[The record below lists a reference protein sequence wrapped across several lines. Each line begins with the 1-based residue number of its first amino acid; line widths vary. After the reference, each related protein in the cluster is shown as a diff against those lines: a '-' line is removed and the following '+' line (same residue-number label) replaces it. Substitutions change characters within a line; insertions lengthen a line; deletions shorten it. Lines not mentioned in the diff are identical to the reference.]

1 MHINKSYTE
10 SYAMTCIFRILCAS
24 VLTLLSACVS
34 IHVDPLTEQSFEPR
48 PGQGEV
54 TTLQRE
60 PNRGYVQIARIVAT
74 SEYASEETLRDRI
87 ISQAKGLGADAVVLG
102 EADVRRLADRGPTF
116 QSTMG
121 SGMQGATGAANSN
134 YRSGYWNPFRM
145 DAWSFSQGAGGGQ
158 GWMLHMSGLAIRYV
172 SDEEARAIQKQAPAT
187 P

>member
-1 MHINKSYTE
+1 MMSSYIR
-10 SYAMTCIFRILCAS
+10 AMLFLLL
-24 VLTLLSACVS
+24 VLSTACVS
-34 IHVDPLTEQSFEPR
+34 VQVDPLTGKSFEPR
-48 PGQGEV
+48 SGRNDV
-54 TTLQRE
+54 ATLQRE
-60 PNRGYVQIARIVAT
+60 PNHGYVQIARIVAT

-87 ISQAKGLGADAVVLG
+87 LSQAKELGADAVVLG

-121 SGMQGATGAANSN
+121 SAVQGATSATN

-145 DAWSFSQGAGGGQ
+145 DAWSFSQGSGGGQ

-172 SDEEARAIQKQAPAT
+172 SDEEARDIQKQAPTA

>member
-1 MHINKSYTE
+1 
-10 SYAMTCIFRILCAS
+10 MTPISRSILI
-24 VLTLLSACVS
+24 LLLALSSACVS
-34 IHVDPLTEQSFEPR
+34 IQVDPLTGKSFEPR
-48 PGQGEV
+48 TGEDSV
-54 TTLQRE
+54 VTLQRE
-60 PNRGYVQIARIVAT
+60 PNRGYVQLARIVAT

-87 ISQAKGLGADAVVLG
+87 LSQAKELGADAVVLG

-121 SGMQGATGAANSN
+121 SGIQGTTSANS
-134 YRSGYWNPFRM
+134 YRNGYWNPFRM

-172 SDEEARAIQKQAPAT
+172 SDEELRAAPKQAPAT

>member
-1 MHINKSYTE
+1 
-10 SYAMTCIFRILCAS
+10 MTSIFRPFMILILALS
-24 VLTLLSACVS
+24 SACVS
-34 IHVDPLTEQSFEPR
+34 VQVDPLTAKEFEPR
-48 PGQGEV
+48 AGGDDV
-54 TTLQRE
+54 RTLQRE

-87 ISQAKGLGADAVVLG
+87 LSRAKELGADAVVLG

-121 SGMQGATGAANSN
+121 SGIQGTTSASN

-145 DAWSFSQGAGGGQ
+145 DAWSFSQGAGGGH

-172 SDEEARAIQKQAPAT
+172 SDEELHAAPTRAPT

>member
-1 MHINKSYTE
+1 VDINARSRAVLKRVS
-10 SYAMTCIFRILCAS
+10 R
-24 VLTLLSACVS
+24 LTLVLLLGVASACVS
-34 IHVDPLTEQSFEPR
+34 VQVDPLTSKEFEPR
-48 PGQGEV
+48 PGSEGV

-60 PNRGYVQIARIVAT
+60 PHHGHMQIARIIAT

-87 ISQAKGLGADAVVLG
+87 LARAKELGADAVVLG

-121 SGMQGATGAANSN
+121 TGVPVGTSGNS

-145 DAWSFSQGAGGGQ
+145 DAWSFTQGAGGGQ
-158 GWMLHMSGLAIRYV
+158 GWMLHMSGLAIRYI
-172 SDEEARAIQKQAPAT
+172 SADELGAAPSPVPAA

>member
-1 MHINKSYTE
+1 MTHI
-10 SYAMTCIFRILCAS
+10 FHG
-24 VLTLLSACVS
+24 LLLLLFALSTACVS
-34 IHVDPLTEQSFEPR
+34 VQVDPLTGARFEPR
-48 PGQGEV
+48 AGADGV
-54 TTLQRE
+54 KTLQRE

-87 ISQAKGLGADAVVLG
+87 LSQAKELGADAVVLG

-121 SGMQGATGAANSN
+121 SAVQGATSATN

-145 DAWSFSQGAGGGQ
+145 DSWSFSQGAGGGQ

-172 SDEEARAIQKQAPAT
+172 SDEEQRDIQKKASTAP
-187 P
+187 

>member
-1 MHINKSYTE
+1 MI
-10 SYAMTCIFRILCAS
+10 
-24 VLTLLSACVS
+24 VLLLALSSACVS
-34 IHVDPLTEQSFEPR
+34 VQVDPLSTKAFEPR
-48 PGQGEV
+48 PGGETV

-60 PNRGYVQIARIVAT
+60 PNHGHVQIARIVAT

-87 ISQAKGLGADAVVLG
+87 LARAKELGADAVVLG
-102 EADVRRLADRGPTF
+102 DADVRRLADRGPTF

-121 SGMQGATGAANSN
+121 TAVPGATSGNS

-145 DAWSFSQGAGGGQ
+145 DAWSFTQGAGGGQ

-172 SDEEARAIQKQAPAT
+172 SPEELRAAPKSPSST

>member
-1 MHINKSYTE
+1 
-10 SYAMTCIFRILCAS
+10 MTTRIFHVCAIMALMFS
-24 VLTLLSACVS
+24 SGCVS
-34 IHVDPLTEQSFEPR
+34 IHVDPLTGDSFEPR
-48 PGQGEV
+48 AGQDNI

-87 ISQAKGLGADAVVLG
+87 LSQAKELGADAVVLG
-102 EADVRRLADRGPTF
+102 EADVRRLADRGPVF

-121 SGMQGATGAANSN
+121 SGIQGATAANNS

-145 DAWSFSQGAGGGQ
+145 DAWSFSQAAGGGQ

-172 SDEEARAIQKQAPAT
+172 SDEERPAAPKPKPVA

>member
-1 MHINKSYTE
+1 MMNP
-10 SYAMTCIFRILCAS
+10 IFRALMGLLLA
-24 VLTLLSACVS
+24 LTSACVS
-34 IHVDPLTEQSFEPR
+34 VQVDPLTSTAFEPR
-48 PGQGEV
+48 AKGENV
-54 TTLQRE
+54 ITLQRE

-87 ISQAKGLGADAVVLG
+87 LSQAKELGADAVVLG

-121 SGMQGATGAANSN
+121 SAVQGTTSANT

-145 DAWSFSQGAGGGQ
+145 DAWSFSQGSGGGQ

-172 SDEEARAIQKQAPAT
+172 SDQELPAGPKPVQAAP
-187 P
+187 

>member
-1 MHINKSYTE
+1 MDKNVMMRTL
-10 SYAMTCIFRILCAS
+10 FRT
-24 VLTLLSACVS
+24 TLLLLLALSSACVS
-34 IHVDPLTEQSFEPR
+34 VQVDPLSGQTFEPR
-48 PGQGEV
+48 AGRDAV

-87 ISQAKGLGADAVVLG
+87 LSQAKELGADAVVLG

-121 SGMQGATGAANSN
+121 SGIQGATSSNS

-145 DAWSFSQGAGGGQ
+145 DAWSFTQGAGGGQ

-172 SDEEARAIQKQAPAT
+172 SDEELHAAPKPA
-187 P
+187 PPAP

>member
-1 MHINKSYTE
+1 MPKGAFNESYT
-10 SYAMTCIFRILCAS
+10 MLFIFQ
-24 VLTLLSACVS
+24 VLFVALLALSSACVS
-34 IHVDPLTEQSFEPR
+34 IQVDPLTERSFEPR
-48 PGQGEV
+48 PGQGKV

-121 SGMQGATGAANSN
+121 SGMQGATGAANST

-158 GWMLHMSGLAIRYV
+158 GWMLHMSGLAIRYI
-172 SDEEARAIQKQAPAT
+172 SDEEARVTQKQAPAN

>member
-1 MHINKSYTE
+1 MMSPYI
-10 SYAMTCIFRILCAS
+10 R
-24 VLTLLSACVS
+24 VTLLLLLALSSACVS
-34 IHVDPLTEQSFEPR
+34 VRVDPLTEKSYEPR
-48 PGQGEV
+48 AGRDDV

-60 PNRGYVQIARIVAT
+60 PNRGHVQIARIVAT

-87 ISQAKGLGADAVVLG
+87 ISQAKELGADAVVLG

-121 SGMQGATGAANSN
+121 SGIQNSTAATG

-158 GWMLHMSGLAIRYV
+158 GWMLHMSGLAIRYL
-172 SDEEARAIQKQAPAT
+172 SDEELRATTKP
-187 P
+187 PLVSP

>member
-1 MHINKSYTE
+1 
-10 SYAMTCIFRILCAS
+10 MTPLFRLFVISMLA
-24 VLTLLSACVS
+24 LFTGCVS
-34 IHVDPLTEQSFEPR
+34 VQVDPLTGKAFEPR
-48 PGQGEV
+48 VGGYDV
-54 TTLQRE
+54 KILQRE

-74 SEYASEETLRDRI
+74 SEHATEETLRDRI
-87 ISQAKGLGADAVVLG
+87 LSRAKELGADAVVLG

-121 SGMQGATGAANSN
+121 SGIQGATSATN

-145 DAWSFSQGAGGGQ
+145 DAWSFAQGAGGGQ

-172 SDEEARAIQKQAPAT
+172 SDEELRAAPSQVPAV

>member
-1 MHINKSYTE
+1 MILV
-10 SYAMTCIFRILCAS
+10 FR
-24 VLTLLSACVS
+24 VLAISFLALSSACVS
-34 IHVDPLTEQSFEPR
+34 IQVDPLTERSFEPR
-48 PGQGEV
+48 PGRDDV
-54 TTLQRE
+54 ATLQRE
-60 PNRGYVQIARIVAT
+60 PNHGHVQIARIVAT

-87 ISQAKGLGADAVVLG
+87 LSQAKELGADAVVLG

-121 SGMQGATGAANSN
+121 SGMQGATGAANAN

-145 DAWSFSQGAGGGQ
+145 DAWSFSQGAGGGH

-172 SDEEARAIQKQAPAT
+172 SDAEARAAQKQAPAI

>member
-1 MHINKSYTE
+1 MMSP
-10 SYAMTCIFRILCAS
+10 IFRAILI
-24 VLTLLSACVS
+24 LLLALSSACVS
-34 IHVDPLTEQSFEPR
+34 IQVDPLTGKSFEPR
-48 PGQGEV
+48 TGRDDV

-60 PNRGYVQIARIVAT
+60 PNHGYVQIARIVAT

-87 ISQAKGLGADAVVLG
+87 LSQAKELGADAVVLG

-121 SGMQGATGAANSN
+121 SGIQGATSANS

-172 SDEEARAIQKQAPAT
+172 SDEELHAAPKHAPAA

>member
-1 MHINKSYTE
+1 MDKNVMMSTL
-10 SYAMTCIFRILCAS
+10 FRT
-24 VLTLLSACVS
+24 TLLLLLALSSACVS
-34 IHVDPLTEQSFEPR
+34 VQVDPLSGQTFEP
-48 PGQGEV
+48 
-54 TTLQRE
+54 E

-87 ISQAKGLGADAVVLG
+87 LSQAKELGADAVVLG

-121 SGMQGATGAANSN
+121 SGIQGATSSSS

-145 DAWSFSQGAGGGQ
+145 DAWSFTQGAGGGQ

-172 SDEEARAIQKQAPAT
+172 SDEELHAAPKPA
-187 P
+187 PPAP

>member
-1 MHINKSYTE
+1 MMQS
-10 SYAMTCIFRILCAS
+10 SRLLLV
-24 VLTLLSACVS
+24 VLLALSSACVS
-34 IHVDPLTEQSFEPR
+34 VQVDPLTSKAFEPR
-48 PGQGEV
+48 SGGDAV

-60 PNRGYVQIARIVAT
+60 PNGGHVQIARIVAT

-87 ISQAKGLGADAVVLG
+87 LTQAKELGADAVVLG
-102 EADVRRLADRGPTF
+102 EADVRRVSDRGPIF

-121 SGMQGATGAANSN
+121 TAVSGATSGNS

-172 SDEEARAIQKQAPAT
+172 SAEEMRAAQKGSPST

>member
-1 MHINKSYTE
+1 LNTQFSKSFT
-10 SYAMTCIFRILCAS
+10 MTFIFQVLFAS
-24 VLTLLSACVS
+24 LLALSNACVS
-34 IHVDPLTEQSFEPR
+34 IQVDPLTERSFEPR
-48 PGQGEV
+48 PGREEV

-121 SGMQGATGAANSN
+121 SGMQGATAATNST

-172 SDEEARAIQKQAPAT
+172 SDEEARATQKQAPAN